1 METPSLADI
10 AAVVK
15 DTDDNFA
22 GNGAWWIIILFVVL
36 FGANGLGFGNNQF
49 GEYATAASQQEIL
62 FGQQFQGLNDKLNS
76 IGNGIC
82 DSTFALNNAIGTV
95 GTSVLDAKYDN
106 AIRLADMNTNL
117 QAQFNDTQRSIDA
130 VNCNVSTQAAAI
142 NANIEAK
149 FAEAEKAQLQREL
162 DAANNRISAL
172 EADNRMQG
180 VVRYPMGY
188 SYNAGPSPFC
198 NCGCGYNNI

>member
-1 METPSLADI
+1 MDTPSLSDI
-10 AAVVK
+10 AAVTK
-15 DTDDNFA
+15 DNEGFA

-36 FGANGLGFGNNQF
+36 FGANGLGFNNRGEL

-82 DSTFALNNAIGTV
+82 DSTFALNNAITTV
-95 GTSVLDAKYDN
+95 GSSVMDAKYDN

-117 QAQFNDTQRSIDA
+117 QTQFCDTQRAIDA
-130 VNCNVSTQAAAI
+130 VNCNVSQQTAAI

-162 DAANNRISAL
+162 DAANNRITAL

-188 SYNAGPSPFC
+188 AYNAGPSPFC
-198 NCGCGYNNI
+198 GCGYGCSNI

>member
-10 AAVVK
+10 AAVTK
-15 DTDDNFA
+15 DADNGFA

-36 FGANGLGFGNNQF
+36 FGAGGFGNWGNRSDF

-62 FGQQFQGLNDKLNS
+62 FGQQFQNINDKLNS

-82 DSTFALNNAIGTV
+82 DSTFALNNAIGAV
-95 GTSVLDAKYDN
+95 GTGVAEAKYDN
-106 AIRLADMNTNL
+106 AIRLADVNAT
-117 QAQFNDTQRSIDA
+117 TQRAIDSI
-130 VNCNVSTQAAAI
+130 NCNVTQQAAAI

-149 FAEAEKAQLQREL
+149 FAAAEKAQLQREL

-180 VVRYPMGY
+180 VVRYPTGY

-198 NCGCGYNNI
+198 NCGCGYNSI